1 MTWRYNFIY
10 GVCDRK
16 VLQEMCSV
24 LPEDKQGPV
33 LDDIRKISKERR
45 RQRVAAPMSAASTA
59 TALRGRSP
67 TDQLTGVYRS
77 TSELSYA
84 PTPAPAADEGDG
96 HKASGPRTA
105 DAGTLMATVRAARR
119 RQSMSATVVYNPA
132 FYEPPQPVAT
142 LPAINPAGQPYLR
155 MTPENGFS
163 LHGGNPDPEP
173 Q

>member
-1 MTWRYNFIY
+1 MTWQYNAIY

-45 RQRVAAPMSAASTA
+45 RQRVAAPMSAAASTA

-84 PTPAPAADEGDG
+84 PTPAADEGDG
-96 HKASGPRTA
+96 HRASGPRTA

-142 LPAINPAGQPYLR
+142 LPAINPSGQPYLR

-163 LHGGNPDPEP
+163 LHGGNPVTEP

>member
-1 MTWRYNFIY
+1 MSSGSIMLH
-10 GVCDRK
+10 GVCGRK

-84 PTPAPAADEGDG
+84 PAPAADEGDG
-96 HKASGPRTA
+96 HRASGSRTA

-119 RQSMSATVVYNPA
+119 RQSMSATVVHNPA
-132 FYEPPQPVAT
+132 FYEPPPQPVVN

-163 LHGGNPDPEP
+163 LHGGNPDPEL

>member
-1 MTWRYNFIY
+1 
-10 GVCDRK
+10 
-16 VLQEMCSV
+16 MCSV

-45 RQRVAAPMSAASTA
+45 RQRVAAPMSAA

-77 TSELSYA
+77 TCELSYA
-84 PTPAPAADEGDG
+84 PAPAADEGDCQN
-96 HKASGPRTA
+96 ASGPRTA